1 MDLRQLKYFVAVAR
15 NGSFSKASSWLHVSQ
30 PAISEQIAALEAELG
45 VKLFTRHSRGIM
57 TTPQG
62 LSFLARAEQ
71 ALELLETA
79 KGELTQEN
87 SAAKVSVRLGLPTT
101 ITAALAIQLLE
112 TSRQQMPRV
121 SLKIIEGMTGHLEG
135 WLDNEDL
142 DLAVLFGRPGNPA
155 SSLSRR
161 FGYEKLYLIGH
172 ATPAVEHL
180 DAVEFQD
187 LVPLP
192 LIHST
197 TGHQLRQLLDQRAA
211 MLRQPLNLIAEIDS
225 LPQIKNM
232 VFQGS
237 GFTILPRT
245 SLTRDWVGGQVRY
258 WPIVDPDCVL
268 SLHLLPS
275 AKFLRQPGSA
285 EVMTTIESLM
295 RTLIDRGDWLQ
306 APDDRPVEERLV
318 PAIGGTDREG
328 R

>member
-15 NGSFSKASSWLHVSQ
+15 NGSFSKASLHLHVSQ
-30 PAISEQIAALEAELG
+30 PAISEQIAALEVELG

-79 KGELTQEN
+79 KEELAREN
-87 SAAKVSVRLGLPTT
+87 SAAKISVRLGLPTT
-101 ITAALAIQLLE
+101 ITAALAIPLLE
-112 TSRQQMPRV
+112 KSRQQLPRV
-121 SLKIIEGMTGHLEG
+121 SLKIVEGMTGHLEG
-135 WLDNEDL
+135 WLDNGDL
-142 DLAVLFGRPGNPA
+142 DLAVLFGRPSDPA
-155 SSLSRR
+155 ASLSRR

-187 LVPLP
+187 LVRLP

-197 TGHQLRQLLDQRAA
+197 SGHQLRQLLDQRAA
-211 MLRQPLNLIAEIDS
+211 ALREPLNLIAEIDS
-225 LPQIKNM
+225 LPQIKNL

-245 SLTRDWVGGQVRY
+245 SLLRDWIGGRVRY

-275 AKFLRQPGSA
+275 AKFLRLPGSA
-285 EVMTTIESLM
+285 EVVSTIESLM
-295 RTLIDRGDWLQ
+295 RILIERGDWLTPTEPRSGE
-306 APDDRPVEERLV
+306 ASAS
-318 PAIGGTDREG
+318 AIS
-328 R
+328 